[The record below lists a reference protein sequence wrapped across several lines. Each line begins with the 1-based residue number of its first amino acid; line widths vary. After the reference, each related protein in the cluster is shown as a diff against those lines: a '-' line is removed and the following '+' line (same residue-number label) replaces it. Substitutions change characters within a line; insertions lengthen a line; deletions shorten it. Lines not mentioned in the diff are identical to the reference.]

1 MNIKHLF
8 PLKNQAELCFLSS
21 VAVMLSMPS
30 YGFGA
35 AHIIL
40 AIIAAVSFFC
50 VKDSIVFRALCVSVC
65 LNSIY
70 SVLDLYLGSII
81 NALILLVIVVGPI
94 IYAIVKADKTN
105 TKVFLGLV
113 AITTLPRLWLGY
125 SYPYET
131 NTLFS
136 LGFYLLLISFVLLF
150 LSSAL
155 DTTDKTTQIISVAA
169 ATASA
174 FILFVAITG
183 IVYEFCEQPK
193 SDRWGGYISD
203 YDFTAE
209 EFPIYSA
216 CRQIFSF
223 STNWIFLAG
232 VIMAS
237 YFAYILKR
245 SKMTLSG
252 VCIPAILSMLGFGVM
267 YGANTLFAHYR
278 GFGLWNEADDVVLL
292 YFAEYVVLT
301 YSLYKLYKKF

>member
-1 MNIKHLF
+1 MF

-94 IYAIVKADKTN
+94 IYAIVKADKKN

-223 STNWIFLAG
+223 STNWIFL
-232 VIMAS
+232 
-237 YFAYILKR
+237 
-245 SKMTLSG
+245 
-252 VCIPAILSMLGFGVM
+252 LG
-267 YGANTLFAHYR
+267 
-278 GFGLWNEADDVVLL
+278 
-292 YFAEYVVLT
+292 
-301 YSLYKLYKKF
+301 